1 MAELKNIEAL
11 LLDIPDFDEIEERA
25 LSEEDEKLIEKVMDE
40 DFLEWSELWGDII
53 NAEDD

>member
-1 MAELKNIEAL
+1 MAELKDIEAL
-11 LLDIPDFDEIEERA
+11 LLDIPNIDEIEERA
-25 LSEEDEKLIEKVMDE
+25 LSEEDEKLLEKVMDE